1 LLEQTREERLK
12 ARMEE
17 DHVEDEENQE
27 EEDVWGGSDE
37 EV

>member
-1 LLEQTREERLK
+1 MDQHREERLK
-12 ARMEE
+12 ARKAE
-17 DHVEDEENQE
+17 DGETE